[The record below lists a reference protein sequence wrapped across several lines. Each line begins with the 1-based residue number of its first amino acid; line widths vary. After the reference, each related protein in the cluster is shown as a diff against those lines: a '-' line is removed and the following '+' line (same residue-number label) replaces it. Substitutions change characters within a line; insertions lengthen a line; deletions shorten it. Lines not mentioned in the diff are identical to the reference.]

1 LIHAHTHTHT
11 HDLWY
16 ILNCREIHPLP
27 CLVVDVFIKNISHKC
42 IEPSSYGHCHFHFLM
57 FASFEDTL
65 RLSLEFGSACP
76 KNGLEVWPWV
86 TAAVVEAPAEF
97 AGGSGFS
104 NSAIRV

>member
-1 LIHAHTHTHT
+1 
-11 HDLWY
+11 
-16 ILNCREIHPLP
+16 
-27 CLVVDVFIKNISHKC
+27 
-42 IEPSSYGHCHFHFLM
+42 M